1 MKMITAKEFESL
13 FPLCSDTRS
22 TVLNYLWFAIGDLL
36 KFDYFEHPFDKPYEH
51 FWRVVRREGL
61 RASEKGSLGY
71 PAADTI
77 DSLEG
82 VSMFDALAKCFVP
95 AVAFWKKRDNDEVL
109 SLQLGV
115 KNGVENDD
123 FVQETEEFVKIR
135 RDISSVQKQLLA
147 ALKVEEQIERYKR
160 SNTLNNEF
168 HDLYAKYRRLPTSTN
183 P

>member
-1 MKMITAKEFESL
+1 MITAKEFESL
-13 FPLCSDTRS
+13 LPLCSDTRN

-61 RASEKGSLGY
+61 RASAKGSLGY
-71 PAADTI
+71 PAADTVYH
-77 DSLEG
+77 LEG

-95 AVAFWKKRDNDEVL
+95 VVAFWKKRDNDEVMQ
-109 SLQLGV
+109 LQLGV
-115 KNGVENDD
+115 KNGLESDD

-135 RDISSVQKQLLA
+135 RDISSVQKKIVA
-147 ALKVEEQIERYKR
+147 AANVEEQREVAHKR
-160 SNTLNNEF
+160 LATALNKEYY
-168 HDLYAKYRRLPTSTN
+168 DLYVKYRELPTSTN